1 MQAAQRNL
9 FLSQRFATVKLM
21 SKRSHSSSRARLLRL
36 SQLRRRASGRSENA
50 APGSPNLKPHRT
62 KARLS
67 RLIAPLVVLALLLV
81 GGNFYVRQNFN
92 VEKIMRGQVIPQ
104 LEKQLQARVEI
115 GRIESDYISAV
126 TLHDV
131 VIGRDKNLPLGALA
145 QVKTATINLDIPALV
160 LHRTD
165 ALGALRSV
173 DLQSPRVVIR
183 RDAKGQL
190 NWAKLWKSSPDIAAT
205 RWTGTLTAHDGRI
218 WYQDATVRSRAG
230 IPVVMDAQ
238 NVQAKVVA
246 NGANPATFA
255 ATIEQTSVGHKPQ
268 QTQLKNIALDGI
280 ADNRGRWL
288 NANVRCARVPVALLI
303 EYSNGRLPLSARGE
317 IGGAVQVAYDAKAPV
332 ARRLLLAGQ
341 GAAREVEVALLP
353 GANSANGAKFPAALT
368 TLQTRLSRIGQPLAL
383 HKLNGAFRFDNRAFS
398 TTGMTLQTLGSDWRI
413 SGNAAMPT
421 NSPVVAFDVRASTQG
436 ADATKLAQLIPVAG
450 TTIRG
455 GQASGTIH
463 AIGDTQRAQISG
475 DIVVPNAQVQSAQ
488 FGSAQTRTLRAVFQ
502 TDSQGRAANVRFSL
516 PELMARDL
524 KGGFLRSRALE
535 GTAAVVRS
543 NDNAATVNLDLSAP
557 DYSLQQTQ
565 YGRAQG
571 GSLSTQIAAS
581 LVKSGDNWSGQGNAR
596 FRTSNLS
603 AQHRNGS
610 SWRSRVLD
618 GTVALSSKA
627 ANRWQVNAALNAP
640 AAWNA
645 QTTAGSAQGE
655 SLATKIDALL
665 SNSGELWSA
674 QGNAD
679 FRTTGLAAQ
688 QTTPGAQS
696 NFVHVASANGSATWS
711 GDLAQPDASLQFDAQ
726 GVSLR
731 YAAFGAAGASAA
743 RGTIAWHR
751 AAGAMPLRTDIALRG
766 LQAQPNANGRKLISS
781 KSAANSAFDLRT
793 RTLRVLVST
802 PDARLATATWSGV
815 TSFAGVDASR
825 LNLAALAPAMSR
837 RVRNLGEVDGQAQ
850 FVFNRAD
857 PLASSVNGDFRLSR
871 AQVDDFRLR
880 EIAAHVSYAGGIAR
894 LQRARAQSEEG
905 PLLLDAV
912 YNTRNGSG
920 NVGLNAPQVV
930 VPANRINPFL
940 KAMGLQMQGTARGQ
954 VRVATSLSRA
964 SSSPLQA
971 SPLQASFDLRIPR
984 ARLRS
989 IATNRVL
996 DVATVD
1002 ADEARL
1008 VGSGVGQTGA
1018 KGNWSF
1024 LGRAD
1029 LRAQSAQIGGAVRNV
1044 SSNAPLRL
1052 GSFSLPGW
1060 TRGARISGLH
1070 LAAQGRVASDGAQK
1084 IALQPRLSGTFSA
1097 RHAALRLPLNRV
1109 STTQSLVAPTF
1120 ALQNLQATFTAN
1132 GANLQLPRW
1141 QAEAPQLQTASAS
1154 NARRAAP
1161 LLSGYLNL
1169 SNGNLAGQFLGRD
1182 LDAARV
1188 QRLAGHL
1195 LPNALG
1201 QNQPQLRQPQLRGTF
1216 FARANL
1222 GGTTQNPRALLQ
1234 ARLYRGAVVAQGTT
1248 IPVDAARVEAEL
1260 SPATSAFQLRNFVL
1274 WSGGGRLAAN
1284 GTVAPLANSS
1294 KNSGQNNL
1302 LALDV
1307 ALHLSNWRVRQLS
1320 RLWPQSGA
1328 SNRVLSDVDGALSG
1342 DLQLTGTTIA
1352 PHLNGRAALKLATIA
1367 GIDVPAMSAQ
1377 LSGEQTPRGPRLVL
1391 TNISGRA
1398 EDATIAGAATFDLPR
1413 NKWLARLS
1421 AADLTVER
1429 LVRLAERFAPAD
1441 WQVAPPSSTRF
1452 RVYPVVNAQVQ
1463 TPQTSASTSQTA
1475 VLSAPELTLR
1485 LLQQA
1490 DKSDNRVLDSGRIPL
1505 HGTLRAV
1512 VAAQG
1517 TFGPTSGAV
1526 PIPQV
1531 LGASATVVSD
1541 GLRWRGHELGALN
1554 VDVALRDSVLHINDF
1569 SLLRHLSAREIAIN
1583 TAAQK
1588 NAGTDD
1594 TTAANEAAVPD
1605 NDADDMAQVRIGGTL
1620 PLNVNDPRAAPF
1632 DTTISVENERFS
1644 VLREDLQQ
1652 LGRVLMA
1659 RGRHVANL
1667 DILLKRVNA
1676 LPPDLEGRLSARSH
1690 LTGAWEHLS
1699 VGLDANV
1706 DNARTSTQTLPA
1718 LQTSLVFVDGAIE
1731 INGFEIKQTFA
1742 ENDEGDLSPALD
1754 VAAIDNLKGDDPKR
1768 RVRETAFRVAPGGRI
1783 VPGGEISLDVDVLKA
1798 NLAQLA
1804 GWLPELQ
1811 QVGGKA
1817 LLRGELSLFSF
1828 EVRGQTASPEIT
1840 GSIEARDLSFRT
1852 YTLDRLRIAQFDI
1865 KNGFLSV
1872 EPGKLTVVKGGFQS
1886 SAAYGRVPWS
1896 WGENGQMPGPRRDGP
1911 LDVHLPL
1918 QTRDFGALAGA
1929 FVPALT
1935 NVAAEGFSGSVDV
1948 GGTLDKPQL
1957 AGEVQLK
1964 NARFRADPIVGPFPF
1979 GIEKVNGA
1987 LRFVGGNRV
1996 LVDHLSGQLAR
2007 AQAVSATSTGNRS
2020 AAERSAELKAN
2031 AGLSANAANDVVNS
2045 NGAVNSANIGAPDS
2059 ALRAVSQSLGGNTP
2073 QTVAVERPDLS
2084 GSFTLNGEV
2093 ALAFTGGDPERPGSR
2108 LPFHRYDLELALRGG
2123 AFRSALYS
2131 GLRDIS
2137 LDATWKTGQGAPQ
2150 NAQTLAWKLNAK
2162 GGSSLAR
2169 KSAGQTRGTL
2179 ISAATVHL
2187 APDFADGLNALL
2199 HSRFQGDVALKNLAW
2214 QVRDLGRGEIDGN
2227 LKLDNST
2234 ALDNAQTAPL
2244 NLNKGARALPASAI
2258 FANPAATISA
2268 SSTSVAATAVAAP
2281 AITRSSASLS
2291 DIINGISRDDAAQ
2304 SSTRWPASSAAQ
2316 KTFDTTNTLNLAPAD
2331 LGAANGDAA
2340 NGDAAKVAA
2349 EVPQQSQVLR
2359 NLLRGFNE
2367 IADSGQTAGEAP
2379 LRVSGALTL
2388 SQVEITGVPAS
2399 GAGLQMT
2406 LPAAPNFDV
2415 LLSSGKN
2422 VRFVSPTLRTEVGG
2436 TLSVSGTPLRPRLIG
2451 TVTTRNG
2458 QIRFP
2463 NASARIE
2470 DGTIEIEVTRD
2481 ALTQELRPRATIDA
2495 TARGQVGRYAI
2506 TIVLRGPLDMGSTN
2520 PQNLHV
2526 DVTSNPPLS
2535 QDEAFAQLTGTSLQD
2550 LNGGVLSG
2558 NQANQAYAKAVVG
2571 LLSAPLF
2578 SGIERSLEQSLGL
2591 NSLTLDYRLNEPL
2604 GVEIGK
2610 AVGDRIFV
2618 TYRRSL
2624 ARGTLIKP
2632 SSAVRVDFRIKGG
2645 VQVGA
2650 ESDTNGR
2657 NRVTI
2662 QQTFRF

>member
-1 MQAAQRNL
+1 MARRNL

-92 VEKIMRGQVIPQ
+92 VEKIVRGQVIPQ

-115 GRIESDYISAV
+115 GRIESDYISGV

-145 QVKTATINLDIPALV
+145 QVKSATINLDIPALV

-341 GAAREVEVALLP
+341 GTAREVDVALLP
-353 GANSANGAKFPAALT
+353 GAKSANGAKFPAALT
-368 TLQTRLSRIGQPLAL
+368 NLQTRLSRIGQPLAL

-398 TTGMTLQTLGSDWRI
+398 TTGMTLQTLGSDWQV
-413 SGNAAMPT
+413 SGNAAMPA
-421 NSPVVAFDVRASTQG
+421 NSPVVAFDVRASTKG
-436 ADATKLAQLIPVAG
+436 ADTTKLAQLLPFAG

-455 GQASGTIH
+455 GQASGSVS

-475 DIVVPNAQVQSAQ
+475 DIVVPDAQVQNAR
-488 FGSAQTRTLRAVFQ
+488 FGSVQTRTLRAVFQ

-516 PELMARDL
+516 PELVVRDL
-524 KGGFLRSRALE
+524 KGGFLRSRVLE
-535 GTAAVVRS
+535 GTAAVLRS

-557 DYSLQQTQ
+557 DYSLQETQ
-565 YGRAQG
+565 FGKAQG
-571 GSLSTQIAAS
+571 ESLSTQIAAS
-581 LVKSGDNWSGQGNAR
+581 LIKSGGNWGGQGNAR

-603 AQHRNGS
+603 ARQKNGN

-627 ANRWQVNAALNAP
+627 ANRWQVNAALNSP

-655 SLATKIDALL
+655 SLATKIDALVF
-665 SNSGELWSA
+665 NSGERWSA

-696 NFVHVASANGSATWS
+696 NFVHVASAKGSATWS

-731 YAAFGAAGASAA
+731 HAAFGAAGASAA

-751 AAGAMPLRTDIALRG
+751 AADAMPLRTDIALRD
-766 LQAQPNANGRKLISS
+766 LQAQPNVNGRKLISS
-781 KSAANSAFDLRT
+781 KSAANSAFDLRM

-802 PDARLATATWSGV
+802 PNARLATATWSGV

-850 FVFNRAD
+850 FVFSRAN

-880 EIAAHVSYAGGIAR
+880 EIAAHVSYADGIAR
-894 LQRARAQSEEG
+894 LQQARAQSEEG

-920 NVGLNAPQVV
+920 NLGLNAPQVV

-971 SPLQASFDLRIPR
+971 SPLQVSFDLRVPR

-996 DVATVD
+996 DAATVD
-1002 ADEARL
+1002 ADEAHL
-1008 VGSGVGQTGA
+1008 VGSSVGQMSA

-1052 GSFSLPGW
+1052 GSFALPGW

-1070 LAAQGRVASDGAQK
+1070 LMAQGRVASDRTQK

-1097 RHAALRLPLNRV
+1097 RRAALRLPLNRV
-1109 STTQSLVAPTF
+1109 STAQSLVAPTF

-1201 QNQPQLRQPQLRGTF
+1201 QNQPQLRQLKLRGTF
-1216 FARANL
+1216 FARADL

-1248 IPVDAARVEAEL
+1248 IPVDAARVEADF
-1260 SPATSAFQLRNFVL
+1260 SPATSAFQLRNSVL

-1307 ALHLSNWRVRQLS
+1307 TLHLSNWRVRQLS

-1413 NKWLARLS
+1413 NKWSARLS

-1452 RVYPVVNAQVQ
+1452 RVYPAVSAQVK
-1463 TPQTSASTSQTA
+1463 TPQAAASTSQTA

-1485 LLQQA
+1485 LPQQA

-1531 LGASATVVSD
+1531 IGASATVVSD

-1554 VDVALRDSVLHINDF
+1554 ADVALRDSVLHINDF

-1644 VLREDLQQ
+1644 VLREGLQQ

-1659 RGRHVANL
+1659 RGRYVANL
-1667 DILLKRVNA
+1667 DILLNRVNA

-1742 ENDEGDLSPALD
+1742 ENDQGDLSPATD

-2031 AGLSANAANDVVNS
+2031 AGTSTNAANDVVNS
-2045 NGAVNSANIGAPDS
+2045 NGAVNSANIGAPKS

-2073 QTVAVERPDLS
+2073 QAAAVERPDLS

-2179 ISAATVHL
+2179 VSTATVHL

-2199 HSRFQGDVALKNLAW
+2199 HSRFQGGVALKNLAW
-2214 QVRDLGRGEIDGN
+2214 QVRDLGGGEVDGN

-2244 NLNKGARALPASAI
+2244 NLDNRVRSVPASTI
-2258 FANPAATISA
+2258 FTNPAATISA

-2304 SSTRWPASSAAQ
+2304 SSTRWPASGAAQ

>member
-1 MQAAQRNL
+1 
-9 FLSQRFATVKLM
+9 M

-36 SQLRRRASGRSENA
+36 SQLRRRALGRSENA
-50 APGSPNLKPHRT
+50 APGSPDLKPHRT

-92 VEKIMRGQVIPQ
+92 VEKIVRGQVIPQ
-104 LEKQLQARVEI
+104 LEKQLKARVEI
-115 GRIESDYISAV
+115 GRIESDYISGV

-145 QVKTATINLDIPALV
+145 QVKTATINLDIPSLV

-183 RDAKGQL
+183 RGAKGQL
-190 NWAKLWKSSPDIAAT
+190 NWAKLWKSSPDISAT
-205 RWTGTLTAHDGRI
+205 RWTGTLTAHNGRI

-230 IPVVMDAQ
+230 VPVVMDAQ
-238 NVQAKVVA
+238 GVQAKVVA

-255 ATIEQTSVGHKPQ
+255 ATIEQASVGHKPQ
-268 QTQLKNIALDGI
+268 QTQLKNIALDGT
-280 ADNRGRWL
+280 ADNRGRWI

-317 IGGAVQVAYDAKAPV
+317 IGGTVQVAYDAKAPV

-341 GAAREVEVALLP
+341 GTAREVDVALLP

-368 TLQTRLSRIGQPLAL
+368 NLQTRLSRIGQPLAL

-398 TTGMTLQTLGSDWRI
+398 TTGMTLQTLGSDWKI

-436 ADATKLAQLIPVAG
+436 ADTTRLAQLIPVAG

-463 AIGDTQRAQISG
+463 ALGDTQRAQISG
-475 DIVVPNAQVQSAQ
+475 DIVIPNAQVQNAR

-516 PELMARDL
+516 PELVARDL
-524 KGGFLRSRALE
+524 KGGFLRSRVLE
-535 GTAAVVRS
+535 GTAAVLRS

-565 YGRAQG
+565 FGKAQG

-581 LVKSGDNWSGQGNAR
+581 LMKTGDNWSGQGNAR

-603 AQHRNGS
+603 AQHRNGN

-645 QTTAGSAQGE
+645 QMTSGSAQGE

-665 SNSGELWSA
+665 SNSGERWSA

-679 FRTTGLAAQ
+679 FRTTGLTAQ

-696 NFVHVASANGSATWS
+696 NFVRVASANGSATWS
-711 GDLAQPDASLQFDAQ
+711 GDLAQPDASLQFNSSGIA
-726 GVSLR
+726 LR
-731 YAAFGAAGASAA
+731 HAAFGAASASAA
-743 RGTIAWHR
+743 RGTISWHR
-751 AAGAMPLRTDIALRG
+751 AAGAMPLRTDIALRD
-766 LQAQPNANGRKLISS
+766 LQAQPNANGRKLISP
-781 KSAANSAFDLRT
+781 KGAANSAFDLRT

-802 PDARLATATWSGV
+802 PDARLATATWSGMS
-815 TSFAGVDASR
+815 SFAGVDASR
-825 LNLAALAPAMSR
+825 LNLAALAPEMSR
-837 RVRNLGEVDGQAQ
+837 RVRNLGELDGQAQ
-850 FVFNRAD
+850 FVFNRAN
-857 PLASSVNGDFRLSR
+857 PAASSVNGDFRLSR

-880 EIAAHVSYAGGIAR
+880 EIAAHVSYADGIAR

-905 PLLLDAV
+905 LLLLDAV

-920 NVGLNAPQVV
+920 NLGLNAPQVV

-971 SPLQASFDLRIPR
+971 SFDLRVPR

-989 IATNRVL
+989 VATNRVL
-996 DVATVD
+996 DATTVD
-1002 ADEARL
+1002 ADEAHL
-1008 VGSGVGQTGA
+1008 VGSGVGQMGA

-1052 GSFSLPGW
+1052 GSFALPGW
-1060 TRGARISGLH
+1060 TRGAQISGLH
-1070 LAAQGRVASDGAQK
+1070 LMAQGRVARDRTQK

-1097 RHAALRLPLNRV
+1097 RRAMLRLPLKSV

-1182 LDAARV
+1182 LDASRV

-1201 QNQPQLRQPQLRGTF
+1201 QAQPKLRGTF
-1216 FARANL
+1216 FARADL
-1222 GGTTQNPRALLQ
+1222 SGTTQSPRALLQ

-1248 IPVDAARVEAEL
+1248 IPVDAARVEADL

-1284 GTVAPLANSS
+1284 GTVAPLANSP

-1398 EDATIAGAATFDLPR
+1398 EEAAIAGEATFDLPR
-1413 NKWLARLS
+1413 NKWSARLS
-1421 AADLTVER
+1421 AADLTAER

-1441 WQVAPPSSTRF
+1441 WQAAPPSSTRF
-1452 RVYPVVNAQVQ
+1452 RVYPVVNAQVK

-1485 LLQQA
+1485 LPQQA
-1490 DKSDNRVLDSGRIPL
+1490 DKADNRVLDSGRIPL

-1517 TFGPTSGAV
+1517 TFGPASGAV

-1531 LGASATVVSD
+1531 IGASATVVSD

-1554 VDVALRDSVLHINDF
+1554 ADVSLRDSVVHINDF

-1583 TAAQK
+1583 AAAQK
-1588 NAGTDD
+1588 NAGTD
-1594 TTAANEAAVPD
+1594 AANPANEAAAPD

-1644 VLREDLQQ
+1644 VLREGLQQ

-1659 RGRHVANL
+1659 RGRYVANL

-1742 ENDEGDLSPALD
+1742 ENDEGDLSPATD

-1840 GSIEARDLSFRT
+1840 GSIEARDLSYRT

-1865 KNGFLSV
+1865 KNGALSV

-1886 SAAYGRVPWS
+1886 SAAYGSVPWS

-1911 LDVHLPL
+1911 LNVHLPL

-1964 NARFRADPIVGPFPF
+1964 NARFRADPIIGPFPF

-2031 AGLSANAANDVVNS
+2031 AGLGANAANDIVNS
-2045 NGAVNSANIGAPDS
+2045 NGAANSANIGAPDS
-2059 ALRAVSQSLGGNTP
+2059 ALRAVSQSLGGDTP
-2073 QTVAVERPDLS
+2073 QVAAVERPDLS
-2084 GSFTLNGEV
+2084 GNFTLNGEV
-2093 ALAFTGGDPERPGSR
+2093 ALAFTGGDPDRPGSR
-2108 LPFHRYDLELALRGG
+2108 LPFHRYDLTLALRGG

-2187 APDFADGLNALL
+2187 APDFADGLNSLL
-2199 HSRFQGDVALKNLAW
+2199 HSRFQGSVALKNLAW
-2214 QVRDLGRGEIDGN
+2214 QVRDLGRGEVDGN

-2244 NLNKGARALPASAI
+2244 KLNNRVRSVPASTI
-2258 FANPAATISA
+2258 FTNPAATVST
-2268 SSTSVAATAVAAP
+2268 SSTSVAAAP
-2281 AITRSSASLS
+2281 AITRSSASIS

-2304 SSTRWPASSAAQ
+2304 SSTRWPESGAAQ
-2316 KTFDTTNTLNLAPAD
+2316 TTFDTTNTLNLAPAD
-2331 LGAANGDAA
+2331 LGAANGNAA

-2367 IADSGQTAGEAP
+2367 IADSGQAGSGQTAGEAP

-2422 VRFVSPTLRTEVGG
+2422 VRFVSSTLRTEIGG

-2506 TIVLRGPLDMGSTN
+2506 TIVLRGPLDMGSQN

-2558 NQANQAYAKAVVG
+2558 NQANQAYAKTVVG